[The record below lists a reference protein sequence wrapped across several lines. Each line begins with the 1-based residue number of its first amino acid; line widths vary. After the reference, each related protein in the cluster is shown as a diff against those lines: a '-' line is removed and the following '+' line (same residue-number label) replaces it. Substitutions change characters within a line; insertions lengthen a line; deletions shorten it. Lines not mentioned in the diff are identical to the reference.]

1 MRIRSSWS
9 FSSLQAPPAL
19 RLGELAT
26 VADEGEILVVDV
38 RTYLPTSAV
47 FDQRRTIWR
56 IRAIVFEEEQR

>member
-38 RTYLPTSAV
+38 RTY
-47 FDQRRTIWR
+47 
-56 IRAIVFEEEQR
+56 